1 MNGGL
6 DYATLEFQPRMG
18 VKEFVMG
25 SATVTSN
32 AAGLDSVGRAQSS
45 TRHLATAGG
54 ETRSQLFQRLRSECV
69 WDDAELLKEQVRAE
83 CRNRGETKRQ
93 AGISAWNAI
102 AKTYPKPDTAT
113 WNEFTSRSHRPPG
126 ISTATDVTKESAALT
141 GAWVGSMQ
149 LLGSL
154 TTRCP
159 EVARSMADATTISRN
174 HVRGDLPPERRKCVD
189 RP

>member
-1 MNGGL
+1 
-6 DYATLEFQPRMG
+6 MG

-32 AAGLDSVGRAQSS
+32 AAGLDSVGRAQSG
-45 TRHLATAGG
+45 TRYLATAGG
-54 ETRSQLFQRLRSECV
+54 ETRSQFFQRLRSECV
-69 WDDAELLKEQVRAE
+69 WDAAELLKEQVRAE

-93 AGISAWNAI
+93 AGICAWNAI
-102 AKTYPKPDTAT
+102 AKTYPKPDAAT

-126 ISTATDVTKESAALT
+126 ISTATDVTKESAELA

-154 TTRCP
+154 ATRCP
-159 EVARSMADATTISRN
+159 EVARFMADATTTSRN
-174 HVRGDLPPERRKCVD
+174 HVCVDLPPERRKCVD